1 MRNPKLATC
10 KGWRK
15 EIEIEIG
22 RQDREKFVA
31 SLQLFQSSAIL
42 IMRAEVSGIMEYR
55 QAILY
60 VLCSNS

>member
-15 EIEIEIG
+15 EIEIETG
-22 RQDREKFVA
+22 KEDREKYVA
-31 SLQLFQSSAIL
+31 SQQLFQFSAIL
-42 IMRAEVSGIMEYR
+42 IMRAEVSGIMEYE